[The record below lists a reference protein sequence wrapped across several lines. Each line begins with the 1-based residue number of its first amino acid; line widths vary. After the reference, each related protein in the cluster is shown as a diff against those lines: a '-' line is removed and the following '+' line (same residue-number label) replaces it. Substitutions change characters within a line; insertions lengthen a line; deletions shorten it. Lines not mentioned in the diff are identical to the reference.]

1 MNSALIA
8 YETLKNSDSIK
19 QDFGCALPKLSA
31 ALLVVNSQICDT
43 KAMAET
49 LGQWH
54 NAQGWYQTHNSTQ
67 LGVPTE
73 AASLLEGEWFDGKS
87 SLSIRLLGAN
97 QYQVTEYSQEE
108 SSPEKISEGTY
119 CYQDQPIWLRGNLL
133 EGSPVNCAVYRQ
145 WFQLKDSAYK
155 PAVSQF
161 VGFVKE

>member
-1 MNSALIA
+1 MSSALTA
-8 YETLKNSDSIK
+8 YEILKNSDSIK

-31 ALLVVNSQICDT
+31 ALLVVNSQICDA

-73 AASLLEGEWFDGKS
+73 VASLLEGEWFDGKN

-97 QYQVTEYSQEE
+97 QYQVVEYSQQENN
-108 SSPEKISEGTY
+108 EGHY
-119 CYQDQPIWLRGNLL
+119 CYQDQRIWLRSSLM
-133 EGSPVNCAVYRQ
+133 EASQVNCAVYRQ
-145 WFQLKDSAYK
+145 WFQLQNFAYK
-155 PAVSQF
+155 PVVSQF
-161 VGFVKE
+161 IGFVKE